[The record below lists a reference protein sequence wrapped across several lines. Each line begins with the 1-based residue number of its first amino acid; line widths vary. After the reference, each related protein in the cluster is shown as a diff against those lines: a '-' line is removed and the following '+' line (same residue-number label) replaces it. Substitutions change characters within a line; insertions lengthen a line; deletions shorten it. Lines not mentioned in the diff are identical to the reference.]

1 MLQPLAIISHRQR
14 KKMIKVLNPVIQ
26 KCQELQILI
35 KLTSIPKTLEDHKR
49 LKKKQA
55 KNYKLLTLK
64 NLKMILIFWRKRM
77 NGQPFI
83 NIIGILIYLLN

>member
-1 MLQPLAIISHRQR
+1 MLQPLAIISLRQR

-35 KLTSIPKTLEDHKR
+35 KLTSIPKTLVDHKR

-55 KNYKLLTLK
+55 KNYKLLT
-64 NLKMILIFWRKRM
+64 
-77 NGQPFI
+77 
-83 NIIGILIYLLN
+83 